1 MLEKGFS
8 NYYVTTSTIDK
19 NLKSI
24 FNTNKFSKQ
33 DINKFILLLW
43 KGVYSYEYV
52 DNWEK
57 FSKTSLL
64 EKESFYSHLNK
75 EYTTDADYMHAK
87 GIGKDIKIKMFQ
99 RILWFVC

>member
-1 MLEKGFS
+1 M
-8 NYYVTTSTIDK
+8 
-19 NLKSI
+19 
-24 FNTNKFSKQ
+24 
-33 DINKFILLLW
+33 
-43 KGVYSYEYV
+43 

-75 EYTTDADYMHAK
+75 EYTIDADYMHAK

-99 RILWFVC
+99 RIL

>member
-1 MLEKGFS
+1 M
-8 NYYVTTSTIDK
+8 
-19 NLKSI
+19 
-24 FNTNKFSKQ
+24 
-33 DINKFILLLW
+33 
-43 KGVYSYEYV
+43 

-99 RILWFVC
+99 RIL